1 MTRLA
6 AAAVQSG
13 EERITGAD
21 FEDAKATS
29 SLLGEAV

>member
-6 AAAVQSG
+6 VAAVVSG
-13 EERITGAD
+13 EERIKGSD
-21 FEDAKATS
+21 IEDAMAI